1 MHETIY
7 CCCGD
12 EMKILEG
19 DHLGQSRGGLF
30 KSKGGGGS
38 MYYLEEVDRGREF
51 LGEINTSGLVV
62 VCFRVK
68 VEEQQV

>member
-1 MHETIY
+1 MY
-7 CCCGD
+7 Y
-12 EMKILEG
+12 LEEVG
-19 DHLGQSRGGLF
+19 RGREYLGEIGQSRGGLF

-38 MYYLEEVDRGREF
+38 MYYLEEVGQGRVF

>member
-1 MHETIY
+1 M
-7 CCCGD
+7 
-12 EMKILEG
+12 EG
-19 DHLGQSRGGLF
+19 DYLGQSRGGLF
-30 KSKGGGGS
+30 KSKGGGGR
-38 MYYLEEVDRGREF
+38 MFYLGEVGRGREF